1 MLLNTTK
8 LKQCLE
14 FQDIHEIYTCGC
26 KQKSDFKIGL
36 EYERLP
42 IKNGK
47 YTAVDYYSENGVCN
61 FLRTF
66 AKYENWD
73 YITDDY
79 NIIGLKQG
87 HDTITLEPGCQIELS
102 KKKKKNISDL
112 KKRVEYLNNAMKP
125 ILNKMGITL
134 LNYGVSPL
142 STHKNI
148 GLIPKKRYEI
158 MAKCLWGIL

>member
-1 MLLNTTK
+1 MNSIQTEHR
-8 LKQCLE
+8 LE
-14 FQDIHEIYTCGC
+14 YQDIRELYSSGC
-26 KQKSDFKIGL
+26 KEKSDFKIGL

-42 IKNGK
+42 ISSETGL
-47 YTAVDYYSENGVCN
+47 AVDYFSELGICN

-87 HDTITLEPGCQIELS
+87 HDTITLEPGCQVELS
-102 KKKKKNISDL
+102 IEPQKTIQELEKKVTN
-112 KKRVEYLNNAMKP
+112 LNKLMQP
-125 ILNKMGITL
+125 VLSKMGIKL

-148 GLIPKKRYEI
+148 KLIPKKRYEI
-158 MAKCLWGIL
+158 MAKYLW